1 MLQLIKNIFDFS
13 AGWCVEWAQ
22 QVVKSNYFSTTFH
35 EAVGGCQNFT
45 ATASKQPQFPPEFK
59 HWASTRRTGRA
70 NETKPLPFGGIQ
82 TKTKI
87 SFYSWSLIYLN
98 LLRDNFNY
106 VLFSG
111 VIKLTFDWFSGCLLS
126 IHWDRGHHLR
136 IDITRQVYNQ
146 FQTIGPLI
154 KGAGGECKVPLLP
167 PLRNHSCR
175 EYNFFGRTR
184 NFWLTMKPQIES
196 IRSTQY
202 GWCG

>member
-1 MLQLIKNIFDFS
+1 MYSVGLSVSFLAFHLHPPTVGQIEKNCLRKEINSSLFSNKTVGRNGLFKIRSKNKLIHQKIYHT
-13 AGWCVEWAQ
+13 V
-22 QVVKSNYFSTTFH
+22 
-35 EAVGGCQNFT
+35 
-45 ATASKQPQFPPEFK
+45 
-59 HWASTRRTGRA
+59 
-70 NETKPLPFGGIQ
+70 PFGGIQ